1 MARHPIFNA
10 TLQAALLGAVSNVLA
25 QLITANRNKVRTSKP
40 IALSMTGRKGRGE
53 FDGVRGTV
61 ADSLQTE
68 MAIDWIP
75 VFQFLLYSVVNT
87 PPNFLWQELLE
98 SVFPSHP
105 SSGAKPKATQA
116 SKARDEGKEKKQQ
129 KKSQQQKQQKDD
141 EPPLSLRNT
150 LAKFLLDNTL
160 GAAVNT
166 LLFSTFIHALRAAMR
181 PAPRITNLTRAV
193 DHWTRPGSIDF
204 AAVDGDAVWA
214 AARAEFWPIVL
225 AGVKFWPLVSL
236 VNFSLVKTVEGR
248 NLVGC
253 LAGVAWGVYMS
264 MFAAQ

>member
-1 MARHPIFNA
+1 MAD
-10 TLQAALLGAVSNVLA
+10 LLL
-25 QLITANRNKVRTSKP
+25 
-40 IALSMTGRKGRGE
+40 
-53 FDGVRGTV
+53 
-61 ADSLQTE
+61 LQTE

-75 VFQFLLYSVVNT
+75 VFQFLLYSVINT
-87 PPNFLWQELLE
+87 PPNFLWQEFLE

-105 SSGAKPKATQA
+105 SQQGAGGAKPNKATQS
-116 SKARDEGKEKKQQ
+116 SKANNDESKKEA
-129 KKSQQQKQQKDD
+129 QQQQQHDAAAA
-141 EPPLSLRNT
+141 PLSLRNT

-166 LLFSTFIHALRAAMR
+166 LLFSTFTHALRAAMH
-181 PAPRITNLTRAV
+181 PAPRITSLVAAV
-193 DHWTRPGSIDF
+193 HHWTRSGAIDF
-204 AAVDGDAVWA
+204 AAVDGQAVWA

-225 AGVKFWPLVSL
+225 AGVRFWPLVSIA
-236 VNFSLVKTVEGR
+236 NFTVVRTVEGR

>member
-25 QLITANRNKVRTSKP
+25 QLITANRNK
-40 IALSMTGRKGRGE
+40 
-53 FDGVRGTV
+53 
-61 ADSLQTE
+61 TE

-166 LLFSTFIHALRAAMR
+166 LLFSTFIHALRAAMH